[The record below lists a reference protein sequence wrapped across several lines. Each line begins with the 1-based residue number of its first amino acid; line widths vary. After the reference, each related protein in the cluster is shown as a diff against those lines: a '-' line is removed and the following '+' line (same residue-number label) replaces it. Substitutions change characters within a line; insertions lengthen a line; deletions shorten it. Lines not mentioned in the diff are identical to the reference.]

1 MHISTRQHIFEAG
14 LSLGWARHLF
24 LQVVLGVCLLSSFS
38 LYHAQAAPLRIAVV
52 LSEGSG
58 AYQEFFSQ
66 LKTNVSS
73 KYALNVFA
81 VGEPVRDVDLVIAV
95 GMKAATALASTA
107 LPVLNVFVPRAGFE
121 ALPNSYSSKH
131 TAIFMDQPMERQLE
145 LLVSVLPGATEIG
158 VLYAAPPAELGAL
171 KRLLAGRRMVLHER
185 AVDQTHPLASALS
198 ALLGSSEVLFVLP
211 DMAVYNSETI
221 RNILLETYRRQVP
234 MIGISQSYVRA
245 GALCAVY
252 STPQQFAQQTIQAME
267 QFAASGKLPS
277 NQYSVDFDVSV
288 NTQVARSLGLN
299 IKDAEQ
305 LRTSIKRKQ

>member
-1 MHISTRQHIFEAG
+1 M
-14 LSLGWARHLF
+14 F
-24 LQVVLGVCLLSSFS
+24 LQVVLAIFLLVASG
-38 LYHAQAAPLRIAVV
+38 LHQAQAAQLRIAIV

-73 KYALNVFA
+73 KYVLNTFA

-95 GMKAATALASTA
+95 GMKAATALASTT

-121 ALPNSYSSKH
+121 SLATAYGTKH

-145 LLVSVLPGATEIG
+145 LLASVLPGATEIG
-158 VLYAAPPAELGAL
+158 VLYAAPPAELGTL
-171 KRLLAGRRMVLHER
+171 KRLLASRRMALHER
-185 AVDQTHPLASALS
+185 SVDQTHPLASTLS
-198 ALLGSSEVLFVLP
+198 SLLESSEVLFVLP
-211 DMAVYNSETI
+211 DMTVYNSETI

-252 STPQQFAQQTIQAME
+252 STPQQFAQQTIQAIE
-267 QFAASGKLPS
+267 QFAASRKLPS
-277 NQYSVDFDVSV
+277 NQYPVDFEVSV
-288 NTQVARSLGLN
+288 NTQVARSLGLS

-305 LRTSIKRKQ
+305 LRTSIMRKQ